1 MKSKYRVKVSCDLQ
15 EEVEALRDICR
26 RQEKEMEA
34 LCVHK
39 DKLQYQLTD
48 SQNMVHDLQVRINFL
63 EGQIEAYQ
71 YCMNCRK

>member
-1 MKSKYRVKVSCDLQ
+1 MKKTRVYCTHDLQ
-15 EEVEALRDICR
+15 GEVEALRDLCR

-48 SQNMVHDLQVRINFL
+48 SQNMVHDLRVRINFL